1 MSIAWRPEMKEW
13 YLKDKASLSK
23 QWYLKDNLVAMS
35 VRLNSAQFKFML
47 REASGAV
54 QLSKPRQNR

>member
-1 MSIAWRPEMKEW
+1 MKEW

-35 VRLNSAQFKFML
+35 VRLNSAQLKFTL
-47 REASGAV
+47 RRPQEQFSSPNPDRTAEVEQEA
-54 QLSKPRQNR
+54 Q

>member
-1 MSIAWRPEMKEW
+1 MKEW

-35 VRLNSAQFKFML
+35 VRLNSAQLKFTL